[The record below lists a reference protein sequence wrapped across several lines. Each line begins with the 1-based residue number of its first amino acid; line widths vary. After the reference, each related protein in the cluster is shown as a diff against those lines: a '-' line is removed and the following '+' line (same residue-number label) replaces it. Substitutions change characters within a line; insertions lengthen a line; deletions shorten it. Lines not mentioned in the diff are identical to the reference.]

1 VKALQPLAEALSIPR
16 VVGSLKY
23 SRGLLAEKRGDVA
36 EATRLFKEALEIL
49 ERVDFYKAERARQA
63 LARLEG

>member
-1 VKALQPLAEALSIPR
+1 
-16 VVGSLKY
+16 
-23 SRGLLAEKRGDVA
+23 LLAEKRGDVA

-49 ERVDFYKAERARQA
+49 EWLDFSKAEKARQA